1 MINPFSVK
9 KIKEIDDNS
18 PKKTGSKDP
27 KTIAKLQKYIEQ
39 SRASSCVDILIRVK
53 TLLQEHKQHP
63 TMDKQNEEI

>member
-53 TLLQEHKQHP
+53 TLL
-63 TMDKQNEEI
+63 